1 MITLTYDSTPLAL
14 NPCLIWRDRYDWSPF
29 EESVE
34 HSLTGALIVQRSPSK
49 AAGMPISLESDP
61 DYGLVT
67 RATIDSLKTL
77 EASPAMDMTLHY
89 HGTDYT
95 VRFRFEGGIAV
106 AAQPIHVGGPPQNDD
121 LMQLTLRLR
130 TV

>member
-1 MITLTYDSTPLAL
+1 MITLTYDGTPLAL

-34 HSLTGALIVQRSPSK
+34 HSLTGALIVHRSPAK
-49 AAGMPISLESDP
+49 AAGMPITLESDP

-67 RATIDSLKTL
+67 RATVASLKAL
-77 EASPAMDMTLHY
+77 EASAVMDMTLNY
-89 HGTDYT
+89 HGTNYT
-95 VRFRFEGGIAV
+95 VHFRFESGIAV
-106 AAQPIHVGGPPQNDD
+106 AAQPIHVGGPPQDDD